1 MVSSSPSRARLN
13 KCGGHPYKAH
23 SLSWFKHNR
32 TVLGYHAWNMA
43 ELSRGGTSLTINL
56 TRDPYG
62 YEHAVLPEMIIR
74 AIADNL
80 TMHSDLPMQ
89 PLWGARP

>member
-1 MVSSSPSRARLN
+1 MV
-13 KCGGHPYKAH
+13 
-23 SLSWFKHNR
+23 
-32 TVLGYHAWNMA
+32 
-43 ELSRGGTSLTINL
+43 ELSRRGTSLTIDL
-56 TRDPYG
+56 TCDPYE

-80 TMHSDLPMQ
+80 TMHNDLPMQ